1 MHAFLCA
8 EEERLFLAEFV
19 FSVEKNGLFILRFS
33 SFACARHPSQTPPVK
48 FAHLCPRRSPCRCKE
63 IEEGLAFKFNSPSP
77 REDKVVAFHGFSALL
92 RCPNSL
98 RTSSLRRNFLAS
110 LECEA
115 RAERRLPAT
124 ARGDILVKAVEEKR
138 ASLSI
143 CSSLHARRTPEA
155 TGGVEVKET
164 RGAVETRRLVV

>member
-8 EEERLFLAEFV
+8 EEERLFLGEFV
-19 FSVEKNGLFILRFS
+19 FSVEKNGLSLLRFS
-33 SFACARHPSQTPPVK
+33 SFACARHPSQTPVK

-98 RTSSLRRNFLAS
+98 RTSSCGETSSLHWSVRRELSVASLRRR
-110 LECEA
+110 EA
-115 RAERRLPAT
+115 
-124 ARGDILVKAVEEKR
+124 IFSSKR
-138 ASLSI
+138 APLSI
-143 CSSLHARRTPEA
+143 CSSLRARRTPEA